1 MKVMVIVKATQDSE
15 EGKLPSTEMFE
26 AMGKFNEQLVNAGIM
41 LSGDGLQPSSKG
53 VRVHFSGKN
62 RTVSNGPFKNTE
74 GLIAGFWIWEVG
86 SMEEAIEWVKRAP
99 NPMLEDS
106 DIDIRPFY
114 EMKDFGDAVT
124 PEIAAHEEQLR
135 KKIAAHS

>member
-1 MKVMVIVKATQDSE
+1 MKVMVIVKATSDSE
-15 EGKLPSTEMFE
+15 AGILPSTEMFE
-26 AMGKFNEQLVNAGIM
+26 AMGKYNEELVKAGIM

-62 RTVSNGPFKNTE
+62 RTVSKGPFKNTE
-74 GLIAGFWIWEVG
+74 ELIAGFWIWQVT

-99 NPMLEDS
+99 NPMLKDS

-114 EMKDFGDAVT
+114 ELEDFGDAIT
-124 PEIAAHEEQLR
+124 PEIAEHEKQLR
-135 KKIAAHS
+135 KKLAARS